1 MASDRLFWGCTS
13 QNRLV
18 PRGDIIHTKNLKNGS
33 YFENNTCYG

>member
-18 PRGDIIHTKNLKNGS
+18 PRGDIIHTKKIEKWKL
-33 YFENNTCYG
+33 F